1 MKKVV
6 ILGSTGSI
14 GKNSLQVIKQ
24 FPEKFKVMGIAAK
37 SSITLLIEQINEFGP
52 EYVAVYD
59 KKACD
64 QLRKE
69 VKSVKIL
76 CGIEG
81 ILQIATLNDADIVL
95 SAIVGAAGLL
105 PTYEAIKAGKTL
117 ALANKESLVM
127 AGQLIKNEAKKRE
140 AKIIPVD
147 SEHSAVFQCINSC
160 NRAYIKKIWLTAS
173 GGPFWKKKIHEIEN
187 VTPEEALNHPKWKMG
202 KRITIDSAT
211 LMNKGFE
218 VIEAHFLFDIPV
230 ENIGVLIHPQSIVH
244 CLVEF
249 IDGTYLAQMSV
260 PDMKAP
266 IALALSIPE
275 RLSEIVK
282 PIDWSTVNQLNF
294 ELPDTELF
302 PCLKLAYEAV
312 KAGGSMPA
320 VLNAADEV
328 AVEAFLS
335 GKLKFKEIYTVIR
348 KVMDAHPAFS
358 VSSIE
363 DVIEADRWARKKALE
378 EIERK

>member
-14 GKNSLQVIKQ
+14 GKSSLQVIRE
-24 FPEKFKVMGIAAK
+24 FPEKFKVLGIAAK
-37 SSITLLIEQINEFGP
+37 SSINLLIEQIKEFSP

-59 KKACD
+59 KKACE
-64 QLRKE
+64 QLKKE

-81 ILQIATLNDADIVL
+81 LLEIARLKDADIVL

-127 AGQLIKNEAKKRE
+127 AGGLIKNEAKKSG

-147 SEHSAVFQCINSC
+147 SEHSAVFQCINSW
-160 NRAYIKKIWLTAS
+160 NKAYIKKIWLTAS
-173 GGPFWKKKIHEIEN
+173 GGPFWKMKPHEIEN
-187 VTPEEALNHPKWKMG
+187 VTAEEALNHPKWKMG

-218 VIEAHFLFDIPV
+218 VIEAHFLFDIPT

-266 IALALSIPE
+266 IALALSLPE
-275 RLSEIVK
+275 RLPEIVK
-282 PIDWSTVNQLNF
+282 PIDWGSLHQLNF

-312 KAGGSMPA
+312 QAGNSMPA

-335 GKLKFKEIYTVIR
+335 GRLKFKEIYKIIK
-348 KVMDAHPAFS
+348 KVMDAHNVFP

-363 DVIEADRWARKKALE
+363 DIIKADKWARKKALE

>member
-6 ILGSTGSI
+6 ILGSTGSV
-14 GKNSLQVIKQ
+14 GKIALEVIRK
-24 FPEKFKVMGIAAK
+24 FPDKFKVLGLAAK
-37 SSITLLIEQINEFGP
+37 SSINILEEQIREFNP
-52 EYVAVYD
+52 QYVAVVD

-64 QLRKE
+64 ELRKR
-69 VKSVKIL
+69 VKGLEIL
-76 CGIEG
+76 MGNEG
-81 ILQIATLNDADIVL
+81 VCKLAKLKEADIIL

-105 PTYEAIKAGKTL
+105 PTFEAIKAGKVIG
-117 ALANKESLVM
+117 LANKESLVM
-127 AGQLIKNEAKKRE
+127 AGEIIKREAKISG

-160 NRAYIKKIWLTAS
+160 NKPYIKKIWLTAS
-173 GGPFWKKKIHEIEN
+173 GGPFRGKKSHEIEN
-187 VTPEEALNHPKWKMG
+187 VTPQEALNHPKWKMG

-218 VIEAHFLFDIPV
+218 VIEAHYLFDIPA
-230 ENIGVLIHPQSIVH
+230 ENIDVLIHPQSIIH
-244 CLVEF
+244 CLIEF
-249 IDGTYLAQMSV
+249 IDGTYLAQMSM

-266 IALALSIPE
+266 VALALSLTE
-275 RLSEIVK
+275 RLPQIIQ
-282 PIDWSTVNQLNF
+282 PIDWQITNNLQF
-294 ELPDTELF
+294 EIPDTNVF
-302 PCLKLAYEAV
+302 PCLKLAYEAL

-335 GKLKFKEIYTVIR
+335 GKLKFKEIYKVIK
-348 KVMDAHPAFS
+348 KVMDAHKIVS

-363 DVIEADRWARKKALE
+363 EVLQVDSWARKRAKK
-378 EIERK
+378 EIEG

>member
-1 MKKVV
+1 LKKVV

-14 GKNSLQVIKQ
+14 GKSSLQVIKQ
-24 FPEKFKVMGIAAK
+24 FPEKFKVLGLAAK
-37 SSITLLIEQINEFGP
+37 SSISQLIEQIEEFSP
-52 EYVAVYD
+52 EYVAVCD
-59 KKACD
+59 KRACE
-64 QLRKE
+64 QMRKKI
-69 VKSVKIL
+69 KSVKIL
-76 CGIEG
+76 CGVEG
-81 ILQIATLNDADIVL
+81 ILEIARLQEADIVL

-105 PTYEAIKAGKTL
+105 PTYEAVKAGKVI

-127 AGQLIKNEAKKRE
+127 AGQLIKNEAKKSR

-160 NRAYIKKIWLTAS
+160 NSSYIKKIWLTAS
-173 GGPFWKKKIHEIEN
+173 GGPFWRKKPHEIED

-230 ENIGVLIHPQSIVH
+230 EKIGVLIHPQSIVH

-249 IDGTYLAQMSV
+249 IDGTYLSQMSV

-275 RLSEIVK
+275 RLPDIVE
-282 PIDWSTVNQLNF
+282 PIQWSGVQLNF
-294 ELPDTELF
+294 ELPDTGLF
-302 PCLKLAYEAV
+302 PCLKLAYEAAN
-312 KAGGSMPA
+312 AGGSMPA

-335 GKLKFKEIYTVIR
+335 GKLKFKEIYTVI
-348 KVMDAHPAFS
+348 KKIMDAHKSFS
-358 VSSIE
+358 PDSIE
-363 DVIEADRWARKKALE
+363 DIIEADRWARKKAME
-378 EIERK
+378 EIEKK

>member
-1 MKKVV
+1 MRKVV
-6 ILGSTGSI
+6 ILGSTGSV
-14 GKNSLQVIKQ
+14 GKNSLQIIRQ
-24 FPEKFKVMGIAAK
+24 FPEKFKVLGLAAK
-37 SSITLLIEQINEFGP
+37 SNVDLLIEQMKEFSP

-59 KKACD
+59 KKACE

-69 VKSVKIL
+69 LKSVKIL
-76 CGIEG
+76 CGPEG
-81 ILQIATLNDADIVL
+81 ISEIAKLQDAHIIL

-127 AGQLIKNEAKKRE
+127 AGELIKNEAKKSG

-160 NRAYIKKIWLTAS
+160 SRAYIKKIWLTAS
-173 GGPFWKKKIHEIEN
+173 GGPFWKKKPHEMEN
-187 VTPEEALNHPKWKMG
+187 VTVEEALNHPKWKMG

-230 ENIGVLIHPQSIVH
+230 ENIRVLIHPQSIVH

-249 IDGTYLAQMSV
+249 IDGTYLAQMSI

-266 IALALSIPE
+266 IALALSFPE
-275 RLSEIVK
+275 RLSDVVK
-282 PIDWSTVNQLNF
+282 PIDWRSLNQLNF
-294 ELPDTELF
+294 ELPDTERF
-302 PCLKLAYEAV
+302 PCLKLAYEAAQ
-312 KAGGSMPA
+312 AGGSMPA

-335 GKLKFKEIYTVIR
+335 GRLKFKEIYRVIR
-348 KVMDAHPAFS
+348 RVMDTHISFS

-363 DVIEADRWARKKALE
+363 DIMEADRWARKKALE